1 MSLTVVLAT
10 RKTEHVPHAQAHEQ
24 ATAVNM
30 QRENS
35 FVTAMH
41 SEASHNYSLRVLL
54 LQKGGWQLFIYLFFF
69 FLKTSVFHIA
79 RFPSPTF
86 TINKIQWGSKRNSSA
101 ATCVRFSLF
110 HSPSER
116 WRHAKGSSRTS
127 AG

>member
-41 SEASHNYSLRVLL
+41 SEASHKYSLRVLL
-54 LQKGGWQLFIYLFFF
+54 LQKGGWQLFIFYFFIF
-69 FLKTSVFHIA
+69 FKDI
-79 RFPSPTF
+79 
-86 TINKIQWGSKRNSSA
+86 
-101 ATCVRFSLF
+101 RFSHCTF
-110 HSPSER
+110 SFPHFYHKQNPMGFKKE
-116 WRHAKGSSRTS
+116 
-127 AG
+127 